1 MDSNLHPIFQ
11 QALQPFVAPMPAP
24 KPAPSPMNWPFPLK
38 PLDKPKK
45 DVPPPLN
52 SYDDF
57 EEAML

>member
-11 QALQPFVAPMPAP
+11 QALQPFVAPMPIP
-24 KPAPSPMNWPFPLK
+24 NPDKWPFPLK

-45 DVPPPLN
+45 EVPPPLH

-57 EEAML
+57 QEAML

>member
-11 QALQPFVAPMPAP
+11 QALQPFVAPMPIP
-24 KPAPSPMNWPFPLK
+24 NPDKWPFPLK

-45 DVPPPLN
+45 EVPPPLH

>member
-24 KPAPSPMNWPFPLK
+24 NPDKWPFPLK

-45 DVPPPLN
+45 EVPPPLH
-52 SYDDF
+52 SYDDLG
-57 EEAML
+57 EATW